1 MAHMAEQS
9 RVLSRAARIGGCAFA
24 ALAGAALLVLGGAPQ
39 AQPDPG
45 ATPAILLDVDGAIG
59 PATTEYL
66 SRGLADAA
74 EQEAPLVIIRLDTP
88 GGLTAATR
96 DIVKA
101 IRNSPVPVA
110 TWVAPEGARA
120 ASAGTYILYASHV
133 AAMAPAT
140 NVGAATPVSLGGA
153 PASPPSAP
161 EKKPDQDAGD
171 NGEGSGKD
179 QAGETESG
187 AAGPDQADEPADSAT
202 ASRRKAV
209 NDAAAWIRSLA
220 EETGR
225 NAEWAERAVREGV
238 SVTAEEAL
246 ELGVAE
252 VLATNVRALLDAIDG
267 REVTTAAGAVTLH
280 TDGIAVERREP
291 GWRSELLAVITNPTV
306 AYILLMIG
314 FYGLL
319 LEGYNPGAIVPGTV
333 GAICLLLAL
342 YALQV
347 LPVNYAGLLLILL
360 GLMLMVA
367 EAFAPSFGALGIGG
381 VVAFVAGSVILM
393 DTDVPGF
400 EIAIEVIGGVALV
413 ASVLMGGL
421 VLMAI
426 RAFRRPVLA
435 GAEEIEGGHGEAMTP
450 IDNRRGEIWI
460 RSERWQARS
469 DTPINKGEPVRVTG
483 RDGLILQVEPQVK
496 AEE

>member
-1 MAHMAEQS
+1 MIGPGKIVAFS
-9 RVLSRAARIGGCAFA
+9 LAAFLGT
-24 ALAGAALLVLGGAPQ
+24 AGLLLGPPPQ
-39 AQPDPG
+39 AQQS
-45 ATPAILLDVDGAIG
+45 AAESAILLDVDGAIG
-59 PATTEYL
+59 PATTEYIT
-66 SRGLADAA
+66 SGLDAA
-74 EQEAPLVIIRLDTP
+74 AQEGAQLVVVRMDTP

-101 IRNSPVPVA
+101 IRNSPVPVV

-140 NVGAATPVSLGGA
+140 NVGAATPVSLGG
-153 PASPPSAP
+153 PPGQQPSAP
-161 EKKPDQDAGD
+161 DNEPESEPQKDAGD
-171 NGEGSGKD
+171 GSENNGSGEN
-179 QAGETESG
+179 QAGTSEPG
-187 AAGPDQADEPADSAT
+187 DGQAAEPSEAAEPADSAT

-220 EETGR
+220 ETTGR
-225 NAEWAERAVREGV
+225 NADWAEKAVRQGV
-238 SVTAEEAL
+238 SITAEEAV
-246 ELGVAE
+246 ELNVAD
-252 VLATNVRALLDAIDG
+252 LIAASVRELLDAIDG
-267 REVTTAAGAVTLH
+267 RELETAAGSVTLQ
-280 TDGIAVERREP
+280 TDGIAVDRREP

-342 YALQV
+342 YALQI

-360 GLMLMVA
+360 GLILMVG

-381 VVAFVAGSVILM
+381 VVAFVVGSVILM

-400 EIAIEVIGGVALV
+400 EIALEVIGGVALV

-421 VLMAI
+421 IAMAI
-426 RAFRRPVLA
+426 RVFQRPAMA
-435 GAEEIEGGHGEAMTP
+435 GAEEIEAGHGEAMTA
-450 IDNRRGEIWI
+450 IDSRGGEVWI

-469 DTPINKGEPVRVTG
+469 DTPINKGESVRVTA
-483 RDGLILQVEPQVK
+483 RDGLVLRVKPQAK